1 MDFEKIIKYVLYA
14 AVAVLGLMLVKQWH
28 HDYPPTKPAAGASS
42 PVASNA
48 MPKPISGKESV
59 TPASAASA
67 STTAVPMMKSVAA
80 QSVASSAS
88 LIHVKTDVLNLTINP
103 VGGQIIQAQL
113 PHYPI
118 STQDKSPMPILHTQ
132 PGPFTVQAGLAD
144 ASGKQLDQVQFHST
158 QTHYTLSPNQS
169 TMTVTLQGQSKN
181 GLRIIKRLTF
191 KRGDYAVHVQLSAK
205 NIGRSKWQG
214 GFFHRIVRQNIQ
226 HGHAALQRHSYN
238 GASISTHAT
247 PYKKLSFRHLANNNL
262 NQTVT
267 GGWLAMQ
274 QPYFVVSWVPTEKSI
289 NQFFSQVK
297 GGDDH
302 GKNGIFTLGFV
313 SQEVNLAPSQ
323 QASSSATLY
332 LGPELAPQLKQAAPS
347 LLNTINYG
355 ILAPVSSA
363 IFWAMKHIHAVI
375 GNWGWTIVLVTLL
388 IKLIFYPLSDRSYKS
403 MARMREAQPRIK
415 AMQGRFGDDK
425 QALNQAMMKFYK
437 EEKLNPVGGCLPM
450 LIQIPVFFALYYV
463 LIESVQL
470 RQAPFI
476 FWIHDLSVR
485 DPYFIFPILMGG
497 TMFLQQRLSPA
508 PPDPTQAKVM
518 MLMPIFFTAMFAF
531 FPAGL
536 VVYWLTNNLLS
547 VTHQYLVIKTFDI
560 KKDSYKRREKSKKK
574 AR

>member
-1 MDFEKIIKYVLYA
+1 MDFEKVIKYVLYA
-14 AVAVLGLMLVKQWH
+14 AAAVLGLMLVKQWH
-28 HDYPPTKPAAGASS
+28 HDYPPVQPSTSASEPAAG
-42 PVASNA
+42 NT
-48 MPKPISGKESV
+48 MPKPISGSHPAAPAVAKA
-59 TPASAASA
+59 PAS
-67 STTAVPMMKSVAA
+67 TVPMMKV
-80 QSVASSAS
+80 SSKTATPDVG
-88 LIHVKTDVLNLTINP
+88 LIHVKTDVLNLSINP
-103 VGGQIIQAQL
+103 VGGQITAALL
-113 PHYPI
+113 PSY
-118 STQDKSPMPILHTQ
+118 SVSVTDKSPMPILHTQ

-144 ASGKQLDQVQFHST
+144 ASGQQLDQIQFHAT
-158 QTHYTLSPNQS
+158 QSNYTLAPNAS
-169 TMTVTLQGQSKN
+169 SLTVTLEGQSKN
-181 GLRIIKRLTF
+181 GLRVTKRLTF
-191 KRGDYAVHVQLSAK
+191 NRGEYAAHVQLMVK
-205 NIGRSKWQG
+205 NIGHSNWQG

-226 HGHAALQRHSYN
+226 HGHAALQRRSYN

-247 PYKKLSFRHLANNNL
+247 PYKKLSFRHLADNNL

-267 GGWLAMQ
+267 GGWIAMQ
-274 QPYFVVSWVPTEKSI
+274 QPYFVVSWIPAEKSI
-289 NQFFSQVK
+289 NQFFSQVQ
-297 GGDDH
+297 GGDEH

-323 QASSSATLY
+323 QASNSATLY
-332 LGPELAPQLKQAAPS
+332 LGPELASQLKKAAPS

-355 ILAPVSSA
+355 ILAPVSA
-363 IFWAMKHIHAVI
+363 IIFWAMKHIHAVI

-388 IKLIFYPLSDRSYKS
+388 IKLIFYPLSDKSYKS

-415 AMQGRFGDDK
+415 AMQDRYGDDK
-425 QALNQAMMKFYK
+425 QGLQQATMKFYK

-450 LIQIPVFFALYYV
+450 MIQIPVFFALYYV

-485 DPYFIFPILMGG
+485 DPYFIFPILMGA

-536 VVYWLTNNLLS
+536 VLYWLTNNILS
-547 VTHQYLVIKTFDI
+547 VTHQWLVIRTFDA
-560 KKDSYKRREKSKKK
+560 KKDAFQRREKAKKK
-574 AR
+574 DR